1 MNRFSDFD
9 KYIADKDIFMLREAL
24 GNTIYGCRDFSDG
37 EFDDAVKYVESKGIK
52 IKDDELQGELVT
64 AEKQTYTDDDFAVA
78 IARLKRNFCDER
90 IADVKKIGK
99 ALYPSKPAPQKEP
112 TKQAQSSSAHT
123 SQIPKSAETT
133 RPKTVRHQH
142 RKWILAAALLVAVI
156 AVATIVI
163 IALQT
168 PQSLE

>member
-1 MNRFSDFD
+1 MNRFSDLD
-9 KYIADKDIFMLREAL
+9 NRIQKKDIFMLREAL

-52 IKDDELQGELVT
+52 IKDDELQGELV
-64 AEKQTYTDDDFAVA
+64 ASGKQSYTDDDFAVA

-99 ALYPSKPAPQKEP
+99 ALYSSKPAPQKEP
-112 TKQAQSSSAHT
+112 TKQTQTSSAQVPQSSAK
-123 SQIPKSAETT
+123 PEGVP
-133 RPKTVRHQH
+133 RPKAVRHQF

-156 AVATIVI
+156 VI
-163 IALQT
+163 IAIALQIGNN
-168 PQSLE
+168 SN

>member
-1 MNRFSDFD
+1 MNRFADLD
-9 KYIADKDIFMLREAL
+9 KRIQEKDIFMLREAL
-24 GNTIYGCRDFSDG
+24 GNTIYGCRNFSDG
-37 EFDDAVKYVESKGIK
+37 EFDNAVQYVESKGIK
-52 IKDDELQGELVT
+52 IKDDELKGALIST
-64 AEKQTYTDDDFAVA
+64 GKQTYTPDDFADA
-78 IARLKRNFCDER
+78 IAELKMNFCDER

-99 ALYPSKPAPQKEP
+99 TLYPSKPKPQKEP

-142 RKWILAAALLVAVI
+142 QKWILAAALLVGVI
-156 AVATIVI
+156 AIIA

-168 PQSLE
+168 P